1 MVQMRHLIHQV
12 ANKNHQAIMMIAV
25 ARAKVIRIV
34 IVDARVVVHR
44 KIVHQAVS
52 LRIRRLIQLVN
63 QNQRVRNHLVH
74 HQSQIS

>member
-12 ANKNHQAIMMIAV
+12 ANQNHQAIMMIAV
-25 ARAKVIRIV
+25 ARAKVIM
-34 IVDARVVVHR
+34 IVDARVVVHS

>member
-12 ANKNHQAIMMIAV
+12 VNQNHQAIMIIAV
-25 ARAKVIRIV
+25 ARTKVIMTV
-34 IVDARVVVHR
+34 NARVVVHR

>member
-12 ANKNHQAIMMIAV
+12 ANQNHQAIMMIAV
-25 ARAKVIRIV
+25 ASAKVIM

>member
-12 ANKNHQAIMMIAV
+12 ANQNHQAIMMIAV
-25 ARAKVIRIV
+25 ARAKVIM